1 MAGVSTL
8 FLPVKSLPK
17 TESKDFIGGLEICRA
32 METVVGPNKVDGS
45 IRISGLWRLQVKD
58 EKSRSLLLRMGLP
71 IRGLNCTVLSKNPYH
86 IGDEESVKLIVGNLP
101 FSIAEDEIRKAL
113 ISIGVNVGSSLQ
125 WEHYREEKDPNNPD
139 KIQGLTSFKTGRR
152 FAYIAKP
159 NVPLPQRLKVANKFN
174 AFLYYKGQKEA
185 LEAAE
190 AAAAAAATRAKAF
203 LASQS
208 DSPRDGGLNDETA
221 AADASQSRDPTNGGI
236 ETDDADAEAEAWDA
250 MLAVTEARALERNNQ
265 NAHADNL
272 PFETSS
278 LHGDITKD
286 NSSIDD
292 VETLSPITSQTSG
305 SDPRGEPAVGV
316 VIESISHDT
325 LTESLS
331 DITKPK
337 GAFETKGASIL
348 DSVLRFSWGR
358 RGRSPKTSKTRRDQ
372 SRSTS
377 RQRRKPKDRH
387 AAVKRIQSHDGY
399 DRVGPLD
406 TFVQTKLN
414 TNNHISPESGVSEE
428 TPT

>member
-45 IRISGLWRLQVKD
+45 IRISGLWRLQVND

-125 WEHYREEKDPNNPD
+125 WEHYREEKDPNNPE

-208 DSPRDGGLNDETA
+208 DSPRDGGMNDETA
-221 AADASQSRDPTNGGI
+221 AADASQSRDPTNDGI
-236 ETDDADAEAEAWDA
+236 DTDDADAEAEAWDA
-250 MLAVTEARALERNNQ
+250 MLAVAEARKNQ
-265 NAHADNL
+265 NAHA
-272 PFETSS
+272 
-278 LHGDITKD
+278 G
-286 NSSIDD
+286 
-292 VETLSPITSQTSG
+292 
-305 SDPRGEPAVGV
+305 RGG
-316 VIESISHDT
+316 
-325 LTESLS
+325 
-331 DITKPK
+331 
-337 GAFETKGASIL
+337 
-348 DSVLRFSWGR
+348 WCW
-358 RGRSPKTSKTRRDQ
+358 
-372 SRSTS
+372 
-377 RQRRKPKDRH
+377 
-387 AAVKRIQSHDGY
+387 
-399 DRVGPLD
+399 
-406 TFVQTKLN
+406 
-414 TNNHISPESGVSEE
+414 
-428 TPT
+428 